1 MADKKIEQL
10 KKALEASLAKQL
22 RHSSDEAI
30 KEMARFME
38 TDLATLVV
46 SYLMPEFQG
55 IYRETKSTLY
65 DELLKKLATN
75 SSAKAI
81 DDNEGQRYQ
90 QGLKLY
96 RAFLKSK
103 FFPKP
108 NLKVMKRE
116 AEASNPIPSAKTI
129 YVEGAVTQQTV
140 DRRER
145 NPKARAE
152 AIERD
157 KCRCRVCEFDFE
169 KIYGEAGKGYIEVHH
184 TDPISNHD
192 DEYEVDIDKLVC
204 LCANCHAIAHRRSPI
219 PFTIGELKQM
229 RKNAKPS
236 S

>member
-1 MADKKIEQL
+1 MTEKEIKRI

-38 TDLATLVV
+38 TDLAIFVV

-55 IYRETKSTLY
+55 IYRETRSFIY

-81 DDNEGQRYQ
+81 DDKEGQRYQ

-96 RAFLKSK
+96 RAFLTSK

-108 NLKVMKRE
+108 KLKVLQEKGGPN
-116 AEASNPIPSAKTI
+116 NPIPKSKTI
-129 YVEGAVTQQTV
+129 YVEGAVAQQTV
-140 DRRER
+140 DQRER

-192 DEYEVDIDKLVC
+192 DEHEVDIDKLVC

-219 PFTIGELKQM
+219 PFTIDELKQM
-229 RKNAKPS
+229 RQNAKPS